1 MYWHVYRWD
10 GMALDFGYECM
21 GPQGGGMAGYMACA
35 AVKLLMGGGERGTGD
50 TSLQDQILEG
60 WFVPVCVYIDFG

>member
-1 MYWHVYRWD
+1 
-10 GMALDFGYECM
+10 
-21 GPQGGGMAGYMACA
+21 MAGYMACA